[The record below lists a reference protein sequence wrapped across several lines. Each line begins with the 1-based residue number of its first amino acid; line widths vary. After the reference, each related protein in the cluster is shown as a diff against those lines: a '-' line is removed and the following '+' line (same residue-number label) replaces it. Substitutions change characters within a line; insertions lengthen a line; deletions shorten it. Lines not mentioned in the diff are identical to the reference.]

1 LSRGKSQPLVV
12 DGLYRLVHPRDGHS
26 KIFAMIDAYL
36 DESGIHDGAAI
47 CVVAGYFGG
56 RGQLGKLETAW
67 KAVLSEYKFPMED
80 FHAKNLLKQRRHR
93 PMLHD
98 LAEAIAKQP
107 KVYPVSFGVVVQD
120 FNSFSLKQRRF
131 FTGATVNR
139 RTGKLVTTGA
149 PTKSYFVPFQNCLK
163 AVTEYAPVGGKAH
176 FAFGIDRPF
185 AEYAVS
191 LFAQIKEQIAEG
203 SYPDSA
209 WKAKDR
215 LGDPTFPEASKTAQL
230 QAADLYVH
238 LTYQH
243 MIERRVTQDWKA
255 QPPAELLALCLVNM
269 KTREDHQF
277 MDKECLEDVLAQS
290 RADAGDW
297 DSKIL

>member
-47 CVVAGYFGG
+47 CVIAGYFGG

-67 KAVLSEYKFPMED
+67 KAALSKYNFPMED
-80 FHAKNLLKQRRHR
+80 FHAKDLLKQRRHR

-98 LAEAIAKQP
+98 LAETIANQP
-107 KVYPVSFGVVVQD
+107 KVYPVSLGVVVED

-139 RTGKLVTTGA
+139 RTGKLITTGA
-149 PTKSYFVPFQNCLK
+149 PSKAYFVPFQNCLK
-163 AVTEYAPVGGKAH
+163 TVTEYAPVGGKAH

-203 SYPDSA
+203 LYPA

-243 MIERRVTQDWKA
+243 MIERHLA
-255 QPPAELLALCLVNM
+255 PSELLALCLVNM

-290 RADAGDW
+290 RAHVGNW
-297 DSKIL
+297 DSK